1 MSDTTIRRIGNTFVA
16 MGAICVLTA
25 ILMSGCSASTDR
37 GEHGGAGVE
46 CAGLGDGYE
55 SCTVTLPDTR
65 RVQCVYRKL
74 GYSGG
79 LDCDW
84 THADGSDAL

>member
-1 MSDTTIRRIGNTFVA
+1 MRKTLA
-16 MGAICVLTA
+16 LAATA
-25 ILMSGCSASTDR
+25 IIMLALAACGTATQDAEGTSSADC
-37 GEHGGAGVE
+37 V
-46 CAGLGDGYE
+46 GLDYGYE

-65 RVQCVYRKL
+65 RVQCLYRKV

-84 THADGSDAL
+84 THVDGADNL

>member
-1 MSDTTIRRIGNTFVA
+1 MRKTLA
-16 MGAICVLTA
+16 LAATA
-25 ILMSGCSASTDR
+25 IITLALAACGTAMQDSEGTSNNDC
-37 GEHGGAGVE
+37 V
-46 CAGLGDGYE
+46 GLDDGYE

-65 RVQCVYRKL
+65 RVQCVYRKT

-84 THADGSDAL
+84 THADGSDNL